1 MEQQKAFRED
11 TAISVKRETWKK
23 LAILKVELGFRNY
36 DELVNYLL
44 RRAGLDH
51 GDQ

>member
-1 MEQQKAFRED
+1 MLRED
-11 TAISVKRETWKK
+11 TAISVKRETWKR
-23 LAILKVELGFRNY
+23 LAILKVELGFKNY

-44 RRAGLDH
+44 RRAGYGD